1 MSLAK
6 NTEYFIIHR
15 KDGDTKCEQ
24 EEIFN
29 PWVIIQFSLG
39 FSVYIGGIESMQ
51 EHDHK
56 IRIASVHIQWIRNTQ
71 KDGSEPEDV
80 WCTMARTQS
89 QETLAWRSVL
99 VKFSAP
105 AFQASQQ
112 SSGLSTVL
120 APCKPM

>member
-29 PWVIIQFSLG
+29 PGVIIQFSLG

-51 EHDHK
+51 EHEHK

-71 KDGSEPEDV
+71 KDGSEHEDV
-80 WCTMARTQS
+80 WCTMEEHSPKKR
-89 QETLAWRSVL
+89 
-99 VKFSAP
+99 
-105 AFQASQQ
+105 
-112 SSGLSTVL
+112 
-120 APCKPM
+120 